1 MSLDRLTSTT
11 QRLAILNAVVFSTK
25 PLSVNALA
33 QQLKVSKGL
42 VSRYLDW
49 LVQEGLGRKVDG
61 KFTLL
66 DTAPPVVKGLRI
78 LLTLGRLKTG
88 VFKKYPFV
96 QSVGLYGS
104 CAKGDN
110 TEDSDLDLWV
120 RVTPARE
127 EDLARLTA
135 ELRRTIGAVSV
146 LLLSDAKLKQL
157 KQRDPLFYHAL
168 SFGSITLYGASD
180 ALEL

>member
-1 MSLDRLTSTT
+1 MTLERLTSTI
-11 QRLAILNAVVFSTK
+11 QRLAILNAVVFATK

-49 LVQEGLGRKVDG
+49 LVQDGLGRKIHG
-61 KFTLL
+61 KFIVTT
-66 DTAPPVVKGLRI
+66 TAPLVKGLKI

-104 CAKGDN
+104 SAKGEN
-110 TEDSDLDLWV
+110 TEASDLDVWV
-120 RVTPARE
+120 RVKPARE
-127 EDLARLTA
+127 ADLARLTA
-135 ELRRTIGAVSV
+135 KLRQTIGAVSV
-146 LLLSDAKLKQL
+146 LLLSDTKLKQL
-157 KQRDPLFYHAL
+157 KQSDPLFYHAL
-168 SFGSITLYGASD
+168 SFGSIILYGAPN

>member
-1 MSLDRLTSTT
+1 MTLERLTSTT
-11 QRLAILNAVVFSTK
+11 QRLAILNAVVFATN

-49 LVQEGLGRKVDG
+49 LVHEGLGRKVNG
-61 KFTLL
+61 KFVV
-66 DTAPPVVKGLRI
+66 TAVAPLVKGLKI
-78 LLTLGRLKTG
+78 LLTIGRLKTG

-104 CAKGDN
+104 SAKGEN
-110 TEDSDLDLWV
+110 TEASDFDLWV
-120 RVTPARE
+120 RVKPVRE
-127 EDLARLTA
+127 ADLARLTA
-135 ELRRTIGAVSV
+135 ELRRVLDAVSV
-146 LLLSDAKLKQL
+146 LILSDAKLKQL
-157 KQRDPLFYHAL
+157 KQHDPLFYHAL
-168 SFGSITLYGASD
+168 SFGSIILYGAPN

>member
-1 MSLDRLTSTT
+1 MTLERLTSTT
-11 QRLAILNAVVFSTK
+11 QRLAILNAVVFTTK

-33 QQLKVSKGL
+33 QQLAVSKGL

-49 LVQEGLGRKVDG
+49 LVQEGLGRKEDG
-61 KFTLL
+61 KFILK
-66 DTAPPVVKGLRI
+66 DAVPPLVKGLRI
-78 LLTLGRLKTG
+78 LLTIGRLKIR

-104 CAKGDN
+104 CAKGEN
-110 TEDSDLDLWV
+110 TADSDLDLWV

-127 EDLARLTA
+127 ADLARLTS

-146 LLLSDAKLKQL
+146 LLLSDAKLKTL
-157 KQRDPLFYHAL
+157 KKDDPLFYHAL
-168 SFGSITLYGASD
+168 SFGSILLYGAPN

>member
-1 MSLDRLTSTT
+1 MTLDRLTSTT
-11 QRLAILNAVVFSTK
+11 QRVAILNAVVFATK
-25 PLSVNALA
+25 PLSVSALA

-49 LVQEGLGRKVDG
+49 LVHEGLGRKVHG
-61 KFTLL
+61 KFLV
-66 DTAPPVVKGLRI
+66 TAAAPLVKGLKI
-78 LLTLGRLKTG
+78 LLTIGRLKTG

-104 CAKGDN
+104 CAKGEN
-110 TEDSDLDLWV
+110 TADSDLDLWV

-127 EDLARLTA
+127 ADLARLTS

-146 LLLSDAKLKQL
+146 LILADAKLKQL
-157 KQRDPLFYHAL
+157 KQHDPLFYHAL
-168 SFGSITLYGASD
+168 SFGSILLYGAPN